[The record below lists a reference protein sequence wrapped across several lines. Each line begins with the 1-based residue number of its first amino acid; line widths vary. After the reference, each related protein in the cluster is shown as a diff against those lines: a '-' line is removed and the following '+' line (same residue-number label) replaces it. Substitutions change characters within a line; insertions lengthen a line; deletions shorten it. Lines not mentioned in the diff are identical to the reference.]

1 MKNKLFI
8 ALTLCFFSAYLNAQE
23 IADKSGFTFKRSSG
37 SSSSET
43 IVNSGAGN
51 ISGFSFQ
58 ESDFSEVTLMKEFK
72 GESIETTKKFSV
84 GAGYNVLKLELNG
97 MVENGTIT
105 ITIIKPNG
113 TKMKSI
119 EIDADTNVHY
129 SQRFDLKKNP
139 TELTGDWQ
147 IKIQTDKAKGFYRF
161 IINTR

>member
-8 ALTLCFFSAYLNAQE
+8 ALALCFFSVYLNAQE
-23 IADKSGFTFKRSSG
+23 IADKSGFTFKRSSAA
-37 SSSSET
+37 SQSET
-43 IVNSGAGN
+43 TVKSGDIN
-51 ISGFSFQ
+51 GFSFQ
-58 ESDFSEVTLMKEFK
+58 ENEVSEVTLSKKFS
-72 GESIETTKKFSV
+72 GESVETTKRFPV
-84 GAGYNVLKLELNG
+84 GTSYNILTLELWSN
-97 MVENGTIT
+97 VKSGTIT
-105 ITIIKPNG
+105 LTIIKPNG

-119 EIDADTNVHY
+119 EIDATSDVHY